1 MLTESYMIQQATLAG
16 MDEELLSYAK
26 QIQRQLS
33 TDGDEA
39 LWLDC
44 LEMAYNELILN
55 KLHWEKSYSHLLEFS
70 DFFRIFKGVEGGVS
84 PLRIVI

>member
-1 MLTESYMIQQATLAG
+1 MLTELEMIQKATLLG

-33 TDGDEA
+33 AEGDEA

-55 KLHWEKSYSHLLEFS
+55 ELY
-70 DFFRIFKGVEGGVS
+70 
-84 PLRIVI
+84 